1 MEVLLQLGDRILMD
15 YLYIFLILIGLLKIG
30 KYLGRTIFSIIKIIT
45 LIWIVLFLIDKVSL

>member
-30 KYLGRTIFSIIKIIT
+30 KYLGRTIFSIIKIII